1 MLRVRK
7 SAPRGGD
14 RPRVPDVVGDP
25 GRQDAE
31 GGPRRPL
38 RLRALALGA
47 TAALLAAG
55 LPAPAP
61 VLAAPPAPAAA
72 PGIAWQ
78 PCAEDRTA
86 ECGTLSLP
94 VDWDRPDGDRFT
106 LHLARRAATDPAARI
121 GSLVF
126 GPGGPGDS
134 GVRRIIRN
142 DRFSDDLRRR
152 FDIVSFDPRGI
163 GRSNPVLCS
172 AALLDRQPQVISDQA
187 RFDATL
193 ADNALLREDC
203 RQRTGPLFDHVDTR
217 SAARDLEAV
226 RAALGEPRLTFHG
239 SSYGTL
245 LGAQYAEE
253 FPHRVRAMVLESVV
267 DHSLGTRAFL
277 DTQGAAAQDSFDEFV
292 AWCARTPS
300 CPLHGEDVR
309 AAWAGL
315 FPRAERGELA
325 DPDRPGA
332 ALTPYDLS
340 RLAQRAL
347 YGPDWAGLARD
358 IVALRATPPAP
369 TGLPA
374 TAAAAGEDAVRPHP
388 FAVFCADWHLPVR
401 DHREYAAH
409 LRRMARISPDLRYP
423 QGLLA
428 IATCLGTP
436 APVANP
442 QHRLR
447 VRTDVPLLLAN
458 TRHDPASGHN
468 WATNVARQLG
478 RSGVLL
484 TYEGWGHGN
493 YTRSTCVQDAVDR
506 YLISVDVPARDTRCP
521 AVPVA

>member
-1 MLRVRK
+1 M
-7 SAPRGGD
+7 
-14 RPRVPDVVGDP
+14 
-25 GRQDAE
+25 
-31 GGPRRPL
+31 
-38 RLRALALGA
+38 RALAVGA
-47 TAALLAAG
+47 TAALLATG
-55 LPAPAP
+55 VSTPAPAS
-61 VLAAPPAPAAA
+61 AGRPAPVPT

-78 PCAEDRTA
+78 PCEEDRTA

-94 VDWDRPDGDRFT
+94 VDWDRPEGERFT

-134 GVRRIIRN
+134 GVRRILLN

-152 FDIVSFDPRGI
+152 FDVVSFDPRGI

-172 AALLDRQPQVISDQA
+172 AALLDRQPQVIADQA
-187 RFDATL
+187 RFDAAV
-193 ADNALLREDC
+193 ADNALLRADC
-203 RQRTGPLFDHVDTR
+203 RQRTGPLYDHVDTR
-217 SAARDLEAV
+217 SAARDLDAV
-226 RAALGEPRLTFHG
+226 RAALGETRLTFHG

-245 LGAQYAEE
+245 LGAQYAEQ
-253 FPHRVRAMVLESVV
+253 FPHRVRAVVLESVV
-267 DHSLGTRAFL
+267 DHSLDTRAFL
-277 DTQGAAAQDSFDEFV
+277 DTQAAAAQDSFDEFV
-292 AWCARTPS
+292 AWCARTPA
-300 CPLHGEDVR
+300 CALHGEDVR
-309 AAWAGL
+309 AVWAGL
-315 FPRAERGELA
+315 LARAERGELA

-332 ALTPYDLS
+332 TLTPYGLS
-340 RLAQRAL
+340 RLAQRRL
-347 YGPDWAGLARD
+347 YGPDWAGLATQ
-358 IVALRATPPAP
+358 IVALRASPPAAGP
-369 TGLPA
+369 R
-374 TAAAAGEDAVRPHP
+374 AADVDVDAVRPHP

-409 LRRMARISPDLRYP
+409 LRRMARIAPDVRYP
-423 QGLLA
+423 QALPA

-458 TRHDPASGHN
+458 SRYDPASGHN

-493 YTRSTCVQDAVDR
+493 YTRSDCVRDAVDR
-506 YLISVDVPARDTRCP
+506 YLISVDVPADGTSCP
-521 AVPVA
+521 AVPATSG

>member
-1 MLRVRK
+1 MGIP
-7 SAPRGGD
+7 S
-14 RPRVPDVVGDP
+14 
-25 GRQDAE
+25 
-31 GGPRRPL
+31 
-38 RLRALALGA
+38 
-47 TAALLAAG
+47 
-55 LPAPAP
+55 PAPAS
-61 VLAAPPAPAAA
+61 AGPPAPTSAPAAAERPA

-106 LHLARRAATDPAARI
+106 LHLARRVATDPAARI

-134 GVRRIIRN
+134 GVRRIIAN

-172 AALLDRQPQVISDQA
+172 AALLDRQPQVITDQA
-187 RFDATL
+187 RFDAAL

-203 RQRTGPLFDHVDTR
+203 RRRTGPLFDHVDTR
-217 SAARDLEAV
+217 SAARDLDAV
-226 RAALGEPRLTFHG
+226 RAALGEARLTFHG

-253 FPHRVRAMVLESVV
+253 FPYRVRAVVLESVV

-277 DTQGAAAQDSFDEFV
+277 DTQAATAQDSFDEFV

-300 CPLHGEDVR
+300 CALHGEDVR
-309 AAWAGL
+309 AVWAGL

-325 DPDRPGA
+325 DPDRPGT
-332 ALTPYDLS
+332 ALTPYGLS
-340 RLAQRAL
+340 RLAQRKL
-347 YGPDWAGLARD
+347 YGPDWAGLARQ

-369 TGLPA
+369 TELPA
-374 TAAAAGEDAVRPHP
+374 AATTGEDGVRPHP

-409 LRRMARISPDLRYP
+409 LRRAARIAPDLRYP
-423 QGLLA
+423 QSLLA

-458 TRHDPASGHN
+458 TRYDPASGHN
-468 WATNVARQLG
+468 WATSVSRQLG

-493 YTRSTCVQDAVDR
+493 YTRSDCVRDAVDR
-506 YLISVDVPARDTRCP
+506 YLISVDVPARDTSCP
-521 AVPVA
+521 AVAPA